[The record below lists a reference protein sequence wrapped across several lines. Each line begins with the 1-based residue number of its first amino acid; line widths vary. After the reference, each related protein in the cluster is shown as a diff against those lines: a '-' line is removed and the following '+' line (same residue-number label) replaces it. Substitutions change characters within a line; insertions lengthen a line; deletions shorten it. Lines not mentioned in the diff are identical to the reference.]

1 MAISITLAGEKA
13 KRALAVFFA
22 LSSLLPLLIM
32 IYVIL
37 EIVMPVLKPA
47 QIAGLGAIFV
57 YCLSA
62 MFLISILGFLLL
74 LRSITSLSSLIRLF
88 EAKSTQSTDTETR
101 GFSQSFYTIFQTAT
115 GYKAK
120 GRLSIESM
128 STFIDVASTL
138 TSELDFDRLFPL
150 IISKI
155 TEAMSAERTSLYRI
169 DWDKNELWT
178 RVAEQVDP
186 DQIRVPIGEG
196 ISGHVAESGQIL
208 NVADAWELPWYNRD
222 FDKKSRFRTKSV
234 LCIPIKNRGRE
245 MIGVLQVMN
254 SKKKERFDI
263 EDETFLRDLTS
274 QVGIALDNSILI
286 EEVLLSFNSSISTL
300 SATVDA
306 RHPFT
311 AGHSERVTE
320 YSLLI
325 ARQMGLAEKEVEVL
339 KLAGLL
345 HDIGKI
351 GIPDQIL
358 MKNGQFTPDER
369 SEMNSHP
376 EKTKTILDKFRFPR
390 SFREVPEI
398 TVCHHERIDGH
409 GYPRGLTGDQLPLG
423 SKILAVADVF
433 DAITSLRDYPKYADS
448 EILSNDPMPLPK
460 AVSLLKNGAGT
471 QFDPEIVD
479 AFMRCLPKVLLLY
492 RGEHFPE
499 EYVDDMIRNL
509 DPALLQ

>member
-1 MAISITLAGEKA
+1 MAIYTSLAGEETK
-13 KRALAVFFA
+13 KTLAIFFA

-37 EIVMPVLKPA
+37 EIAIPILNPVQLVA
-47 QIAGLGAIFV
+47 LGATFI

-62 MFLISILGFLLL
+62 MFLISILGFLLI

-88 EAKSTQSTDTETR
+88 ESKSTQTIAEETR
-101 GFSQSFYTIFQTAT
+101 SFRQSFYTIFQTAT
-115 GYKAK
+115 GYRGKS
-120 GRLSIESM
+120 RLSIESM

-138 TSELDFDRLFPL
+138 TSELDFERLFPL
-150 IISKI
+150 IVSKI
-155 TEAMSAERTSLYRI
+155 TEAMSAERTSLYVI
-169 DWDKNELWT
+169 DWDKEELWT
-178 RVAEQVDP
+178 RVAEQI

-208 NVADAWELPWYNRD
+208 NVADAWELPYYNRD
-222 FDKKSRFRTKSV
+222 FDIKNRFRTKSV
-234 LCIPIKNRGRE
+234 LCTPIKNRIGE
-245 MIGVLQVMN
+245 MIGVLQVIN
-254 SKKKERFDI
+254 AKKKERFDT
-263 EDETFLRDLTS
+263 EDETFLKDLTS
-274 QVGIALDNSILI
+274 QVGIALENSLLI

-325 ARQMGLAEKEVEVL
+325 ARQMGLTENEIEVL
-339 KLAGLL
+339 KFAGLL

-351 GIPDQIL
+351 GIRDNIL
-358 MKNGQFTPDER
+358 LKNGQFTPEER
-369 SEMNSHP
+369 NEMKTHP
-376 EKTKTILDKFRFPR
+376 EKTKAILDKFRFPR
-390 SFREVPEI
+390 SLREVPEI
-398 TVCHHERIDGH
+398 AVHHHERIDGH

-433 DAITSLRDYPKYADS
+433 DAITSLRDYPKYADD

-460 AVSLLKNGAGT
+460 AISILENGAGT
-471 QFDPEIVD
+471 QFDPEIVN
-479 AFMRCLPKVLLLY
+479 AFIRCLPKALLLY
-492 RGEHFPE
+492 RGEHFTE
-499 EYVDDMIRNL
+499 EYVDDMIRSL